1 MSIDR
6 TARGIVLVPCLLL
19 GGAFLSAAAWG
30 PVEAGPNRPL
40 ALAIG
45 LALVLGGGTGPADR
59 PGAPPGSRAQRG
71 AAAGALTAP
80 LPPAAGCCISSK
92 KAWVG

>member
-30 PVEAGPNRPL
+30 PAEVGPNRSV
-40 ALAIG
+40 ALVIG
-45 LALVLGGGTGPADR
+45 LVLVLGGALAQLVGRGR
-59 PGAPPGSRAQRG
+59 PPEAGISGEQR
-71 AAAGALTAP
+71 P
-80 LPPAAGCCISSK
+80 EP
-92 KAWVG
+92 

>member
-45 LALVLGGGTGPADR
+45 LALVLGGALAQLIGRGR
-59 PGAPPGSRAQRG
+59 PPEAGLSGERPPE
-71 AAAGALTAP
+71 P
-80 LPPAAGCCISSK
+80 
-92 KAWVG
+92 

>member
-30 PVEAGPNRPL
+30 SAEAAANRS
-40 ALAIG
+40 
-45 LALVLGGGTGPADR
+45 LALVIGLVLLMG
-59 PGAPPGSRAQRG
+59 
-71 AAAGALTAP
+71 GALAQ
-80 LPPAAGCCISSK
+80 LIGRGRPPEAGIS
-92 KAWVG
+92 GERRPEP